1 MSKHLGFIAARE
13 RWRVGGNNWNYI
25 TDSFPSSHSQ
35 ITIISTPTQF
45 FYSQDAL
52 PAAKPTVSS
61 H

>member
-13 RWRVGGNNWNYI
+13 RWNSK
-25 TDSFPSSHSQ
+25 TDSFPSGYSQ